1 MMRTAWLLI
10 ACALV
15 LSASLGEGAEYFIY
29 RDHAGKIV
37 LSNVTPPRGAELVQ
51 RHELQDVSD
60 EAVRAAQE
68 HEESFW
74 RRLKDEQLAES
85 NQRLAESKERLVE
98 AIITAAALRETEP
111 EVSIQVA
118 SSPASRFRGLH
129 MDQGRIPGRSN
140 TGFRHTKIR

>member
-1 MMRTAWLLI
+1 MRTTWLLI
-10 ACALV
+10 ACALMS
-15 LSASLGEGAEYFIY
+15 SASLGESAEYFIY
-29 RDHAGKIV
+29 RDPAGRMV
-37 LSNVTPPRGAELVQ
+37 LSNVTPPPGAEIVQ

-60 EAVRAAQE
+60 EAVRAARE

-85 NQRLAESKERLVE
+85 NERLAESKDRLAE

-111 EVSIQVA
+111 EVLIQVA
-118 SSPASRFRGLH
+118 SSHGSRFRGLH
-129 MDQGRIPGRSN
+129 FDQGRIPGRSP